1 MRSPVLLSFLLFYSD
16 AQMIE
21 EDVSWEMS
29 NEGSWEGGQSEERPW
44 EGGMSNEGSWE
55 GGQSEE
61 RPWEGGISN
70 EGPGYLGRGPIQ
82 LGGRGGAK

>member
-1 MRSPVLLSFLLFYSD
+1 MRSLVILLSFLLFYSS
-16 AQMIE
+16 AQMTE

-61 RPWEGGISN
+61 RPWEGGMSN
-70 EGPGYLGRGPIQ
+70 EGSWE
-82 LGGRGGAK
+82 GGFSSWEGEVK